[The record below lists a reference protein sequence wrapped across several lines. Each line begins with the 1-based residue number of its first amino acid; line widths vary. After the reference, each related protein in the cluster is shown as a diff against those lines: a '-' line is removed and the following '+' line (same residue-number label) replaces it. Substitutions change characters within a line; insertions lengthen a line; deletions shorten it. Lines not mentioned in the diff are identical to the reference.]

1 MFGKRVPY
9 LVKEPH
15 MIKQYFAEVKLQEND
30 SLSEVLEEL
39 VDEAE
44 NQYRTPYV
52 EVTQVIQRNNDLYT
66 VILNLDFPDTPI
78 KA

>member
-1 MFGKRVPY
+1 
-9 LVKEPH
+9 

-66 VILNLDFPDTPI
+66 VILNLDFPDTPTQ
-78 KA
+78 A

>member
-1 MFGKRVPY
+1 
-9 LVKEPH
+9 

-44 NQYRTPYV
+44 NQYRTPFV
-52 EVTQVIQRNNDLYT
+52 EVTQVIQRNDDLYT
-66 VILNLDFPDTPI
+66 VILNLDFPETPL
-78 KA
+78 KPLL